1 MTLRKKTRLIF
12 SLMLTGLVGVR
23 CILNYFVGKLKNVEQ
38 DTRQIVKEVLGILLK
53 TKMTL
58 VLAMPSGQRGMIPT
72 RSMRFKC
79 LLTSRH
85 CIPLLKEQ
93 ILARRANR
101 PLLATPY

>member
-1 MTLRKKTRLIF
+1 
-12 SLMLTGLVGVR
+12 MLTGLVGVVY
-23 CILNYFVGKLKNVEQ
+23 CILNYFVGKLKNVEEQ

-85 CIPLLKEQ
+85 CIPLC
-93 ILARRANR
+93 R
-101 PLLATPY
+101 